1 MRLPAGTRDWL
12 PEELAAKRALEASL
26 RGVFA
31 RFGYREAATPS
42 FERFDVIEAGLGKA
56 LGEESFRF
64 TDRRGTTMALR
75 PEMTTPIARLVS
87 TRLRGAPMP
96 LRLCYIAPVYRYEEP
111 QEGRMREFTQA
122 GVELIGNGSV
132 EADVEIMLSAL
143 EALDAAGLPDAHI
156 DVNHAAIV
164 DAVLR
169 EVGLEPHVARLVKG
183 LLGRRNLVALRAFCA
198 ANGTPSVQVLPELA
212 LLRGGEE
219 VLERLLRY
227 VPHPRVDGGIARLR
241 AILARAA
248 SLSMGHRIAVD
259 FALLRDFE
267 YYTGLVFEAYVPEL
281 GFSLLGGGRYDGLLG
296 NFGFQTPAVGWTV
309 GVERLLIA
317 LERRGGIPAAED
329 AAAQYL
335 VAGDDRVAR
344 ALRERGARVLRA
356 LDGSEEATLVAEA
369 RLRAIP
375 RIVVAGVC
383 IDVLDGRRRSLEEVL
398 SDRTG
403 DDLA

>member
-26 RGVFA
+26 REVFT
-31 RFGYREAATPS
+31 RFGYREAATPG
-42 FERFDVIEAGLGKA
+42 FERFDVIEAGLGEA

-96 LRLCYIAPVYRYEEP
+96 LRLCYVAPVYRYEEP

-143 EALDAAGLPDAHI
+143 EALDAAGLPDARI
-156 DVNHAAIV
+156 DVNHVAIV

-169 EVGLEPHVARLVKG
+169 EVGLEPREVRIVKG

-198 ANGTPSVQVLPELA
+198 AHGAPGVQVIPELA
-212 LLRGGEE
+212 LMRGGEE
-219 VLERLLRY
+219 VLERLLQY

-248 SLSMGHRIAVD
+248 SLSMEHRIAID

-281 GFSLLGGGRYDGLLG
+281 GFSLLGGGRYDGLLE
-296 NFGFQTPAVGWTV
+296 NFGFETPAVGWTV

-317 LERRGGIPAAED
+317 LERRGGIPEAPD
-329 AAAQYL
+329 GSVQFL
-335 VAGDDRVAR
+335 VACDDRTAR

-356 LDGSEEATLVAEA
+356 LDDCGEQALLAEA
-369 RLRAIP
+369 RLRGIP
-375 RIVVAGVC
+375 HVVVAGLC
-383 IDVLDGRRRSLEEVL
+383 IGVADGTRRPIEEVL
-398 SDRTG
+398 GAPAG
-403 DDLA
+403 DGRS